1 MSCDDELTLCGLA
14 GDTFQYRVLYTDSAG
29 AAVNLTGY
37 TVTFSVTSGGTTT
50 DYTSGSGLTIT
61 AGSGQIDILIPDSDT
76 EDWLANTTWV
86 LKIESGS
93 GIVTTLGRGR
103 IDTT

>member
-1 MSCDDELTLCGLA
+1 MGCSDDLTLCGLA
-14 GDTFQYRVLYTDSAG
+14 GDTFQYTVLYKDSTG

-76 EDWLANTTWV
+76 EDWLSNTTYRLV
-86 LKIESGS
+86 IESGG
-93 GIVTTLGRGR
+93 GIVTTLARGR
-103 IDTT
+103 IDTS